1 MCCEGVELTEHS
13 RYWDWSDVKVQT
25 TGMPPVITT
34 DQVDVR
40 GPNGTKLTLVNPL
53 KGYRLHP
60 IPEGATNDEIAGM
73 AVNFADW
80 PRTYR
85 WATPGNN
92 PMDNVQELN
101 Q

>member
-1 MCCEGVELTEHS
+1 
-13 RYWDWSDVKVQT
+13 
-25 TGMPPVITT
+25 MPPVLTT
-34 DQVDVR
+34 DQIDVR
-40 GPNGTKLTLVNPL
+40 GPGGTKLTLANPL
-53 KGYRLHP
+53 KGYRFHP